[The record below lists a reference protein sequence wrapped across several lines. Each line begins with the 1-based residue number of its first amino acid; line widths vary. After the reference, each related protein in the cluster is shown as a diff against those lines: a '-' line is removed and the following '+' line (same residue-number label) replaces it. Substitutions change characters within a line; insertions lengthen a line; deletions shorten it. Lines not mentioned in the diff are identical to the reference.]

1 MAISTIGASGLD
13 GNVSQLGKNLLIN
26 GEMLSAQ
33 RGDLTG
39 LGGSNVYTSAD
50 MWELRRSAG
59 TEEARVSTSVESL
72 SKDNS
77 ILLGGH
83 RYALKIDCTTA
94 ESAVGSAE
102 VMFVC
107 TKIEAQNLQHL
118 LYGSEG
124 SQQAM
129 SLRFGFSSPK
139 SGTHCIALYSPDG
152 NRSLVREFTVA
163 AADTFEIIKI
173 DNIPGDALGTMN
185 NDNGE
190 GLRLAFPLFAGS
202 AYHDTN
208 NTWEANEAASTSNQQ
223 NLLDNTSNNIFIT
236 GVQLEVGLKCTDFE
250 YEPHSVTLAKC
261 QRYFFRLNDI
271 DSPIPFMAGQAITAT
286 RTRAVFHL
294 PVTMRNTAA
303 GGITLALSDADHFSA
318 RAVNVAKAAS
328 GIAAQGSAGGNIV
341 YLDLTIAST
350 TAGDSIL
357 HESDTANS
365 YVDFSS
371 EL

>member
-1 MAISTIGASGLD
+1 MAISTISSSGLD

-33 RGDLTG
+33 RGNLTG

-59 TEEARVSTSVESL
+59 TEQARVSTSVESL

-77 ILLGGH
+77 ILLDGH

-223 NLLDNTSNNIFIT
+223 NLLDNTANNIFIT

-250 YEPHSVTLAKC
+250 YEPATVNLAKC
-261 QRYFFRLNDI
+261 QRYFNRITGEEDND
-271 DSPIPFMAGQAITAT
+271 SVAFYGSTAT
-286 RTRAVFHL
+286 DRGTSFFHTVPMRAS
-294 PVTMRNTAA
+294 PTASLGGTVPNMPDCA
-303 GGITLALSDADHFSA
+303 GTITSINAAQDDHEHQIQMIHWIVSSATDNQVSRLRFATADTDFIQFSA
-318 RAVNVAKAAS
+318 
-328 GIAAQGSAGGNIV
+328 
-341 YLDLTIAST
+341 
-350 TAGDSIL
+350 
-357 HESDTANS
+357 
-365 YVDFSS
+365 

>member
-1 MAISTIGASGLD
+1 MAISTISSSGLD

-39 LGGSNVYTSAD
+39 VGGSNAYVSAD
-50 MWELRRSAG
+50 MWEVRRSAG

-261 QRYFFRLNDI
+261 QRYLVAIGDTNGGLGVRVGMAAVRGGTTIFDVVVPHPVSMRAAPTYSGELDWPQGVFRGVGRNGTGGSI
-271 DSPIPFMAGQAITAT
+271 TASITAT
-286 RTRAVFHL
+286 RFN
-294 PVTMRNTAA
+294 VT
-303 GGITLALSDADHFSA
+303 G
-318 RAVNVAKAAS
+318 AS
-328 GIAAQGSAGGNIV
+328 S
-341 YLDLTIAST
+341 LTIAD
-350 TAGDSIL
+350 AGYYDYRGSHGGFL
-357 HESDTANS
+357 SA
-365 YVDFSS
+365 

>member
-1 MAISTIGASGLD
+1 
-13 GNVSQLGKNLLIN
+13 
-26 GEMLSAQ
+26 
-33 RGDLTG
+33 
-39 LGGSNVYTSAD
+39 
-50 MWELRRSAG
+50 
-59 TEEARVSTSVESL
+59 
-72 SKDNS
+72 
-77 ILLGGH
+77 
-83 RYALKIDCTTA
+83 
-94 ESAVGSAE
+94 
-102 VMFVC
+102 
-107 TKIEAQNLQHL
+107 
-118 LYGSEG
+118 
-124 SQQAM
+124 M

-250 YEPHSVTLAKC
+250 YEPPGVTLAKC
-261 QRYFFRLNDI
+261 KRYFERR
-271 DSPIPFMAGQAITAT
+271 TYAT
-286 RTRAVFHL
+286 NGAVGIG
-294 PVTMRNTAA
+294 AA
-303 GGITLALSDADHFSA
+303 GSTTVFYFVPYFEVEKRVAPTVTLTGQVYSALGGSGNSSGEVIAEVS
-318 RAVNVAKAAS
+318 VNKCR
-328 GIAAQGSAGGNIV
+328 IAATISSG
-341 YLDLTIAST
+341 LTAEEAILVTST
-350 TAGDSIL
+350 GAMTIDATA
-357 HESDTANS
+357 
-365 YVDFSS
+365 